1 MINDLHHHKG
11 QVRSLKF
18 TMDTLVTGSG
28 VSAIG
33 AELLQL
39 HFEAL
44 HWGCTTK
51 AIRSGLR

>member
-44 HWGCTTK
+44 HWGCITK